1 MHILFCVNKGK
12 PGTKCFLK
20 MEQFVLPF
28 VAEWNNFANSIGMN
42 PDDIGNRM
50 NGLFDLTA
58 EQLATL
64 QRDAPTFWAKL
75 DGDVREYLEQIIACN
90 EEIKNSMLFVLGSL
104 SSLCTTAS
112 DSNLLLTDMRNLAV
126 MSNGHLEDIAKYTK
140 VLLGFGEK
148 LDNIDRNTKNI

>member
-1 MHILFCVNKGK
+1 MSQDTGDEL
-12 PGTKCFLK
+12 
-20 MEQFVLPF
+20 
-28 VAEWNNFANSIGMN
+28 
-42 PDDIGNRM
+42 
-50 NGLFDLTA
+50 NGRFTA
-58 EQLATL
+58 L
-64 QRDAPTFWAKL
+64 Q
-75 DGDVREYLEQIIACN
+75 ISN
-90 EEIKNSMLFVLGSL
+90 EEIKNSMLFVLGNL